1 MSVPQSPVPPAAARA
16 AGQQP
21 QWPDPGEVT
30 RVRERLAGLPPLVRP
45 DDSDRLAALLGE
57 VARGRAFLLQGGDC
71 AEMIER
77 ATPAAVHGT
86 VETLSRLA
94 GTLERSFG
102 LPVVTVGRL
111 AGQYAKPRSSP
122 LETVRGLTLPA
133 YRGDAVNGVAFT
145 EQDRTPDPRRMLRA
159 YEAAATT
166 LRLIADRPVPGP
178 AARDVFVSH
187 EALLMDYELP
197 LAREDSRT
205 RRAYAGSGHLLWAGE
220 RTREPDGAHIAF
232 LSRVANPVAVKI
244 GPGARPDDLLR
255 LARLLNPGAVPGR
268 LTFIVRTGAG
278 AVRRVLPELVGAV
291 AGAGVPVVWVCD
303 PMHGNTVRVNGRKT
317 RYFDDVYEEIAGFF
331 EVHRSLGTH
340 PGGVHLEMTGAEV
353 TECLGGG
360 SGAVWSAGVRPADLG
375 SRYESACDPR
385 LNRTQTLE
393 LGRLIAGLRTPSLVA
408 AG

>member
-1 MSVPQSPVPPAAARA
+1 MSVPQFPTPPAAVPA
-16 AGQQP
+16 AEQQP
-21 QWPDPGEVT
+21 QWPDPDAVT

-45 DDSDRLAALLGE
+45 QDSDRLAALLGE

-71 AEMIER
+71 AEMVER

-86 VETLSRLA
+86 VATLSRLA
-94 GTLERSFG
+94 GTLERAFG
-102 LPVVTVGRL
+102 MPVVTVGRL

-122 LETVRGLTLPA
+122 LETVQGHTLPA
-133 YRGDAVNGVAFT
+133 YRGDAVNGAAFT
-145 EQDRTPDPRRMLRA
+145 AEDRTPDPRRMLRA

-166 LRLIADRPVPGP
+166 LRLVADRPEPRPV
-178 AARDVFVSH
+178 AREVFVSH

-197 LAREDSRT
+197 LTRRDSRT
-205 RRAYAGSGHLLWAGE
+205 GRAYAGSGHLLWAGE
-220 RTREPDGAHIAF
+220 RTRDPEGAHIAF

-244 GPGARPDDLLR
+244 GPGARPEDLLR
-255 LARLLNPGAVPGR
+255 LARTLNPGAVPGR

-278 AVRRVLPELVGAV
+278 SVRRVLPELVGAV
-291 AGAGVPVVWVCD
+291 ADAGVPVAWVCD

-331 EVHRSLGTH
+331 EVHRALGTH
-340 PGGVHLEMTGAEV
+340 PGGVHLEMTGADV

-360 SGAVWSAGVRPADLG
+360 SGAVWSAGVRPADLA

-393 LGRLIAGLRTPSLVA
+393 LGRLVAGLRTPSLAA

>member
-1 MSVPQSPVPPAAARA
+1 MSVPQSPVPPATAPL

-45 DDSDRLAALLGE
+45 DDADRLAALLGE
-57 VARGRAFLLQGGDC
+57 AALGRAFLLQGGDC

-86 VETLSRLA
+86 VSTLSRLA
-94 GTLERSFG
+94 GTLERAFG
-102 LPVVTVGRL
+102 LPVVTVGRM

-133 YRGDAVNGVAFT
+133 YRGDAVNGAAFT
-145 EQDRTPDPRRMLRA
+145 ERDRTPDPRRMLRA

-166 LRLIADRPVPGP
+166 LRLIADRPVTGP
-178 AARDVFVSH
+178 AAREVFVSH

-197 LAREDSRT
+197 LTRQDART
-205 RRAYAGSGHLLWAGE
+205 GRAYAGSGHLLWAGE
-220 RTREPDGAHIAF
+220 RTREPEGAHIAF
-232 LSRVANPVAVKI
+232 LSRIANPVAVKI

-393 LGRLIAGLRTPSLVA
+393 LGRLIAGLRTPSLVP